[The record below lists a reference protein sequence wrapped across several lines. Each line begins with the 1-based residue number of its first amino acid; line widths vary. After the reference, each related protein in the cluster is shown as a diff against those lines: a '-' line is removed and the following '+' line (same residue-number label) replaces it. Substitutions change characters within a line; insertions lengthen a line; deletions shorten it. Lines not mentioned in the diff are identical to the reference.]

1 MKTVTVSVPPNLT
14 LEQSKHVLASVLQKT
29 GHPNCLSGQN
39 IYFENAV
46 DPENRVLAVE
56 KNTLNIIEV
65 GG

>member
-1 MKTVTVSVPPNLT
+1 MKNVTVRVPANLT
-14 LEQSKHVLASVLQKT
+14 LQQSQQVLASVLQKT

-46 DPENRVLAVE
+46 DPENSVLAVE
-56 KNTLNIIEV
+56 KTTLNVKEV